1 MKRITENWCRKKRFI
16 KRADSEVAVK
26 HGESKVNVL
35 MVDDHIESLIA
46 LEAVLEGSN
55 YNLVKATSGEEALRQ
70 VLKTDFAVILL
81 DIQMPEMNGIDIAK
95 MIRKREK
102 TQNIPIIFITGF
114 GREQEQIA
122 EGYATG
128 AVDYLLK
135 PVDPDILKAKVGF
148 FTNSY
153 IKNQSLLSAGENYKQ
168 LVERVPAIVWRCN
181 SESMDVTFVSREAEF
196 LLGYPLDQWLQP
208 GFFKERVHPDDW
220 PRLFKA
226 WQKASGPAKSA
237 EAEYRMVSRDGS
249 LIWFENILHCSG
261 PQKESREMIGVMFD
275 ITERKNA
282 EETIRKANEELEM
295 RVEQRTAELKK
306 ANETLQQEIRDR
318 IEAEGALR
326 KSEQWLLN
334 LISNIPGAVYRCTA
348 GEDLKLEFISSPI
361 TEICGYQPAE
371 FLSPGSRKL
380 DDLIS
385 EEDRNKIKETLR
397 RATVDGKP
405 FSVEYRLVDAAG
417 RTVWVEDRGR
427 VAANGHSAY
436 LDGVLQD
443 VTERKKSE
451 EMLNASLQEKE
462 LLLKEIHH
470 RVKNNM
476 QIITSLLN
484 LQKAFTKNKET
495 WDILN
500 ECQNRVLS
508 MALVHEK
515 LYQTKDLARIDIGAY
530 LRDLTAY
537 LFRSYGVS
545 SINRKVDSND
555 VFLNIDTAIPCGL
568 IVHELVSNAIK
579 YAFTDGREGT
589 IAVQLQSEKDRF
601 VLSVEDD
608 GIGFP
613 REIDYREV
621 SSLGLKLVN
630 TLAAQLDGEVEMKSG
645 QGTRFS
651 IVFSPMRP
659 V

>member
-1 MKRITENWCRKKRFI
+1 M
-16 KRADSEVAVK
+16 K
-26 HGESKVNVL
+26 HGECKVNIL

-46 LEAVLEGSN
+46 LEAVLDEFN

-114 GREQEQIA
+114 GKEQQQIA

-135 PVDPDILKAKVGF
+135 PVDPEILKAKVTF
-148 FTNSY
+148 FTNAY

-168 LVERVPAIVWRCN
+168 LVERVPAIVWRANCD
-181 SESMDVTFVSREAEF
+181 STDLTFVSREAQF
-196 LLGYPLDQWLQP
+196 LLGYSLDQWMQP
-208 GFFKERVHPDDW
+208 GFFKERIYPDDRESLSQAW
-220 PRLFKA
+220 EKA
-226 WQKASGPAKSA
+226 LGPAKSA
-237 EAEYRMVSRDGS
+237 EAEYRMISRNGS
-249 LIWFENILHCSG
+249 LLWFENILHCNG
-261 PQKESREMIGVMFD
+261 PEKQSREMIGVMFD

-282 EETIRKANEELEM
+282 EEAIRKANEELEQ

-306 ANETLQQEIRDR
+306 ANEALQQEIRDR
-318 IEAEGALR
+318 IEADAALR

-334 LISNIPGAVYRCTA
+334 LISNIPGAVYRCKA
-348 GEDLKLEFISSPI
+348 GEELQLEFISPPI
-361 TEICGYQPAE
+361 NEICGYEPAE

-380 DDLIS
+380 DDLIT
-385 EEDRNKIKETLR
+385 EEDRGKIKETLR
-397 RATVDGKP
+397 RATLDGKP
-405 FSVEYRLVDAAG
+405 YSVEYRLVDATG
-417 RTVWVEDRGR
+417 HTIWVEDRGR
-427 VAANGHSAY
+427 IATNGHGAY

-443 VTERKKSE
+443 ITERKKSE
-451 EMLNASLQEKE
+451 EMLNASLKEKE

-484 LQKAFTKNKET
+484 LQKSYTKNKET

-537 LFRSYGVS
+537 LFRCYGVS
-545 SINRKVDSND
+545 SINRKIETND

-579 YAFTDGREGT
+579 YAFADGREGT
-589 IAVQLQSEKDRF
+589 IGVQLHPQDDRF
-601 VLSVEDD
+601 VLRVEDD
-608 GIGFP
+608 GVGFP

-621 SSLGLKLVN
+621 GSLGLKLVN
-630 TLAAQLDGEVEMKSG
+630 TLAAQLDGEVQMECG

-651 IVFSPMRP
+651 IAFSPLRTAS
-659 V
+659 